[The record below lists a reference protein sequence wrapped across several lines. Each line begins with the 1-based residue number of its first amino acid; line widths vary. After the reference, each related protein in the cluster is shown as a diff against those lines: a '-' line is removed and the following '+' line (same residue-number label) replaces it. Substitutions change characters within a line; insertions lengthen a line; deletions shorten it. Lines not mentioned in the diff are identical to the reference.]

1 MSEDDESEERDQF
14 EAPPRPLRLFEN
26 DRIHGDKAIFD
37 KSWHGSRGGQGIEAY
52 RDPEHVLARKDADD
66 VKISIAKEK
75 RFLAFSV
82 AMTVLGALIATW
94 SLVFQPAIYFT
105 MYVAGSLEPASV
117 VPFWIILLGLGLAA
131 IFGLTSISTAR
142 SISDMKVVEE
152 EEKKFTRSARN

>member
-14 EAPPRPLRLFEN
+14 EAPPRPLRLFED
-26 DRIHGDKAIFD
+26 DRIHGDKAIVD
-37 KSWHGSRGGQGIEAY
+37 KSWHSSRGGQGIEAY
-52 RDPEHVLARKDADD
+52 KDPEHVLARKDADD
-66 VKISIAKEK
+66 VNVSIAKEK
-75 RFLAFSV
+75 RFLAFSL

-94 SLVFQPAIYFT
+94 GLVFQPVIYFP
-105 MYVAGSLEPASV
+105 MYGARSLELVSI

-152 EEKKFTRSARN
+152 EEKKFTKKR